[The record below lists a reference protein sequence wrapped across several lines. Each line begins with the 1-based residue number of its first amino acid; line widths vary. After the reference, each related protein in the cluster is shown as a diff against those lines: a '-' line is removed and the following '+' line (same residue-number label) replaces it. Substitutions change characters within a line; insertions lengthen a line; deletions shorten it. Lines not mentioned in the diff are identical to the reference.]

1 MTWSSTPSPC
11 RRKHKNNNMKR
22 IVLAF
27 SVLAVAAVL
36 LSGCGGAPQGGTQTK
51 QELRDSAKVKAS
63 TYGGAMIYYSLPS
76 PLEVAYIVE
85 NSGVGYEPGILH
97 KTELGVRYS
106 TNKSAALNLGIY
118 GSDLSYSILFNQ
130 QQVAIKYLDC
140 IKELSSGLDVSDT
153 TSVKKLREMEDNIH
167 DKEKLKKIV
176 SQTFFHS
183 DALLKESSRRPTA
196 VMIVA
201 GMWVES
207 LYIATQLSECKAG
220 TNPVLTRCIVEQ
232 GLVFDDLMGMLS
244 SIQGNED
251 VAYVKDKI
259 SVIGDDYA
267 KIKAS
272 LGGSLVFTGE
282 HLDID
287 DALYKSIC
295 DDIKAVR
302 DDFTQLF

>member
-1 MTWSSTPSPC
+1 M
-11 RRKHKNNNMKR
+11 
-22 IVLAF
+22 V
-27 SVLAVAAVL
+27 AVL
-36 LSGCGGAPQGGTQTK
+36 LAGCGGAPQTGTQTK

-63 TYGGAMIYYSLPS
+63 AYGGAMIYFSLPS

-85 NSGVGYEPGILH
+85 NSGVSYEPGILH

-140 IKELSSGLDVSDT
+140 IKELSSGLDVSDS

-196 VMIVA
+196 VMIVT

-207 LYIATQLSECKAG
+207 LYIATQLSEGKPDG
-220 TNPVLTRCIVEQ
+220 NPALTRCIIEQ
-232 GLVFDDLMGMLS
+232 GLVFDDLLGMLS

-251 VAYVKDKI
+251 VSYVKEKVG
-259 SVIGDDYA
+259 VIGDDYA
-267 KIKAS
+267 KIKAG

-282 HLDID
+282 HLDVD
-287 DALYKSIC
+287 GGLYKTLC